1 MHRLRRLAL
10 VGLVW
15 PWLCGFETDPGLLIE
30 VDLGAFELTS
40 EDLRSHEAGP
50 GFVVVTGSPRHRTP
64 SGDFAIDLLVH
75 NPGWRPGDTA
85 RSYGA
90 EPIPPSMDGPLGIGK
105 IAFAADG
112 ILLHGGADPLVL
124 GKPVSLGCVRVLDP
138 DFAKLVHWFKAQQAL
153 AEPRLQANGEV
164 HQSFARPIRI
174 VVTGPR

>member
-1 MHRLRRLAL
+1 MLLAL
-10 VGLVW
+10 LWLGLS
-15 PWLCGFETDPGLLIE
+15 GFETDPGLVVEI
-30 VDLGAFELTS
+30 DLEAFALTTQ
-40 EDLRSHEAGP
+40 DLRSRESGP
-50 GFVVVTGSPRHRTP
+50 AFPVVTGSPRHRTP
-64 SGDFAIDLLVH
+64 SGDFVVDELVH

-138 DFAKLVHWFKAQQAL
+138 DFARLVTWLKGQGAL
-153 AEPRLQANGEV
+153 RPPRLQADGEV

-174 VVTGPR
+174 VVTRRR